1 MSFRL
6 WLAYALLDL
15 GLCLTP
21 GPAVLTVVSQA
32 IRHGWRRSTF
42 GALGIS
48 VANLLFFTLSALGL
62 GAFLAAS
69 PRLYAVLRW
78 GGIAYLAFTALPL
91 LAARPGTSGI
101 LAVADRRRRALFG
114 QGLATQLSNPK
125 AIVFFA
131 SFLVPFLDPA
141 AAWPIPAQMA
151 VFAATT
157 TATEIPCLLLY
168 GYVASH
174 GGALLPRA
182 GLGAW
187 QDRIAGTCL
196 LVVAAWLGLRS

>member
-1 MSFRL
+1 MNFHL

-32 IRHGWRRSTF
+32 IRHGGRRSAF

-48 VANLLFFTLSALGL
+48 AGNLVYFTLSALGL
-62 GAFLAAS
+62 GAFIATS
-69 PRLYAVLRW
+69 PRIHAVLRW
-78 GGIAYLAFTALPL
+78 GGIAYLTYTALRLL
-91 LAARPGTSGI
+91 LARGGPSERIASAEGRPG
-101 LAVADRRRRALFG
+101 ALFG

-131 SFLVPFLDPA
+131 SFLVPFVDPS
-141 AAWPIPAQMA
+141 AAWPIPVQLA

-157 TATEIPCLLLY
+157 TATEIPVLLVY
-168 GYVASH
+168 GHLASH
-174 GGALLPRA
+174 GGALLRKET
-182 GLGAW
+182 LGRW
-187 QDRIAGTCL
+187 QDRLAGTCL
-196 LVVAAWLGLRS
+196 LAVAAWLGLRG